1 MDRRIKLP
9 DCGHTYRTFYRGRA
23 RGKQEGWQGNGR
35 NQERDRDRRR
45 IAGEKP
51 AISVRPGRQCA
62 ACPDPRGEPQN
73 LDATMGTA
81 GGATGYTSRLRRPE
95 LKSKLTCQGGTYCRA
110 NAPVPGGGRGLKGS
124 RARQRLLWRWR
135 RMRST
140 MRGCVMMETI
150 FISAPHVHNRGST
163 SKIFLN
169 NKTCIRC
176 VRLIPYCLCPI
187 LLRCW
192 ELPRVLIGLRF
203 NNQARFFDVSRNFE
217 GKKLSKYY
225 LVMTLPSSVPYPT
238 LPSSVP
244 YPLLSPYPAY
254 PPYPD
259 GIRRSNRLH
268 YENQL
273 IEIGI
278 F

>member
-1 MDRRIKLP
+1 MREFLHKHEDRIHSVLSCFDRMMFRGYLP
-9 DCGHTYRTFYRGRA
+9 IISGWAMAQFLNILELTYRTFYRGHA

-35 NQERDRDRRR
+35 DQERDRDRRR

-140 MRGCVMMETI
+140 MRG
-150 FISAPHVHNRGST
+150 
-163 SKIFLN
+163 
-169 NKTCIRC
+169 
-176 VRLIPYCLCPI
+176 
-187 LLRCW
+187 
-192 ELPRVLIGLRF
+192 
-203 NNQARFFDVSRNFE
+203 
-217 GKKLSKYY
+217 
-225 LVMTLPSSVPYPT
+225 
-238 LPSSVP
+238 
-244 YPLLSPYPAY
+244 
-254 PPYPD
+254 
-259 GIRRSNRLH
+259 
-268 YENQL
+268 
-273 IEIGI
+273 
-278 F
+278 